1 MLSASL
7 LIPPPLRPS
16 NGKKRIAVR
25 DCTCFVRRGG
35 IRPPRAGGV
44 CPDPAGI
51 LRRSFPT
58 WVAAVFASGEPIRRA
73 PGHARKRAAC
83 RRAPARGAARG
94 ARRPG
99 PGGGAGGGGGRA
111 D

>member
-73 PGHARKRAAC
+73 PGHARNRAEGV
-83 RRAPARGAARG
+83 GADDRIEGMVAQGQRL
-94 ARRPG
+94 
-99 PGGGAGGGGGRA
+99 GR
-111 D
+111 